1 MTRSAKNYCFTVNNY
16 SDVEHQALAQ
26 AGSELLE
33 SLAIRYLVFGR
44 EVGQSGTPHLQGFIA
59 FNARKTLAYVKS
71 VPGLSR
77 AHVESAKGTPL
88 QASTY
93 CKKDGEY
100 NEYGELPAGAGKRTD
115 LEELYQLVKSGASK
129 EEIADKFPSQFI
141 RYRNSILALIAD
153 YQEERDWECD
163 VQVLWGRTGTGK
175 TRKVFDSHPSK
186 DIYVHPGESWFNGYE
201 GQPVV
206 LFDDFNGSEFKLSY
220 LLKLLDRYKMKVP
233 VKGGYVQWIPKI
245 IYITSN
251 KDPQVWYLNAIEEH
265 RNAMFRRIKSIEFFP

>member
-1 MTRSAKNYCFTVNNY
+1 MTRSAKNWCFTLNNY
-16 SDVEHQALAQ
+16 TDVELQALAQ
-26 AGSELLE
+26 AGPELLE
-33 SLAIRYLVFGR
+33 SQSLRYLVYGR
-44 EVGQSGTPHLQGFIA
+44 ETSESGTPHLQGFISY
-59 FNARKTLAYVKS
+59 NSRKTLSAVKS
-71 VPGLSR
+71 TPGLSR
-77 AHVESAKGTPL
+77 AHLEPAKGTPV
-88 QASTY
+88 QAANY

-100 NEYGELPAGAGKRTD
+100 TEYGQLPAGAGRRTD
-115 LEELYQLVKSGASK
+115 LEELYQLIKSGAGK
-129 EEIADKFPSQFI
+129 EEVADKFPSQFI

-265 RNAMFRRIKSIEFFP
+265 RNAMFRRIKSIEYFP